1 MKIFASRRSRVAWA
15 LGSVLSALG
24 IAAFVLYS
32 TGAYASWRDQR
43 SLDSAC
49 DGTLAQG
56 GLDAALNSSHQR
68 ARADDPDYLASCL
81 VNRPDTGRH
90 GGALT
95 IRLRWSNQSAT
106 LATLAPLGQNAN
118 GVKGQAAPLGSGWPG
133 VIRYDGTAQVVVAL
147 ECQNAKDKAL
157 LAYGDLIRWPEDA
170 KETGP
175 VLTGLGRVTTET
187 AQKAAAKY
195 GCRAKGGTRLTHVS
209 PPVPARDMVPQS
221 LSTARGSCAALV
233 GLAGRAAEAG
243 TPDAVEYPADRD
255 TPQVN
260 CYLFTPDRKPGY
272 GLYAYYGALAKDFQ
286 SSGFTEHADDYVW
299 ATAQCPGSAQDA
311 VFVLYRLYDRETG
324 SYPVAHYSGR
334 FARSALKA
342 FADHEAKL
350 RGCTGVHVVSR
361 P

>member
-1 MKIFASRRSRVAWA
+1 M
-15 LGSVLSALG
+15 G
-24 IAAFVLYS
+24 IAALTLYS

-56 GLDAALNSSHQR
+56 GLDAALNSTHAR

-81 VNRPDTGRH
+81 INRPDTRQH
-90 GGALT
+90 GGALQ

-106 LATLAPLGQNAN
+106 LAALAPFGQNAN

-147 ECQNAKDKAL
+147 DCQNAKGKAL

-170 KETGP
+170 EATGP

-187 AQKAAAKY
+187 AQKAADKY
-195 GCRAKGGTRLTHVS
+195 GCLAKGGTRLTHVS
-209 PPVPARDMVPQS
+209 EPTPPRSMAPRS
-221 LSTARGSCAALV
+221 LATAQGSCT
-233 GLAGRAAEAG
+233 GLRGIAGQAAEAG
-243 TPDAVEYPADRD
+243 VPDAVAYPEDTD

-260 CYLFTPDRKPGY
+260 CYLFTPDKKPGY

-286 SSGFTEHADDYVW
+286 SSDSLEHTDDYAS
-299 ATAQCPGSAQDA
+299 ATAHCPRSAQEA
-311 VFVLYRLYDRETG
+311 VFVLYRLYDRETD
-324 SYPVAHYSGR
+324 SYPVTHYSDQ
-334 FARSALKA
+334 FARAALKT
-342 FADHEAKL
+342 FAAHEAKL
-350 RGCTGVHVVSR
+350 RGCTGVHLASS